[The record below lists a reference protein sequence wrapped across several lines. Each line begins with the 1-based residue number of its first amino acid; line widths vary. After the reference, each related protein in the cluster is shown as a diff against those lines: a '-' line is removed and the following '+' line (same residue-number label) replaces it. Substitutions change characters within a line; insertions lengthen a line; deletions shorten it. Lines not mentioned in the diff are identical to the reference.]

1 MAPALNRIFVSCL
14 PKDQI
19 ERICR
24 EAHPE
29 LWHIHHRYDGGFQAY
44 WRYRGYSMDCGL
56 AGDLELSP
64 RRPAR
69 TLLLVL
75 DSALTPHRREINARL
90 GRPKRPPE
98 WLNQIFANI
107 RDDLYVCWA
116 CEKAHTR
123 DSKRWSDGKCM
134 ICQGELDHIVC
145 RI

>member
-1 MAPALNRIFVSCL
+1 MTEDQAWRELQEQLKSEPELMEDFVSL
-14 PKDQI
+14 VLHVLDLKQ
-19 ERICR
+19 RTV
-24 EAHPE
+24 
-29 LWHIHHRYDGGFQAY
+29 
-44 WRYRGYSMDCGL
+44 L
-56 AGDLELSP
+56 A
-64 RRPAR
+64 
-69 TLLLVL
+69 LLLVL

-90 GRPKRPPE
+90 GRPKSPPE